1 MKRLVIS
8 IAMAVLPM
16 LIFGQ
21 ECFTNGTEW
30 ITKITTPGNPQT
42 ELIKIEKLDGM
53 VNIDGYDAL
62 KMYCEYENKPD
73 SKTLLYYVRTEGDKV
88 FFRLPDDDSGTWYL
102 MYDFGLVAG
111 EGCYL
116 YSPLY
121 TDKENNNTP
130 LKDYIKCISWT
141 KDETSD
147 IYIMDAEEYE
157 DNTCSGLI
165 LDGPRWFDGISSI
178 RGISCNIGLGMRSG
192 SISRLIEV
200 KNGDRVFYSYD
211 TSSIS
216 QVSHTTPLRYR
227 VDGLNIN
234 LSGTEVRDNIQV
246 YYTNGALLGNFT
258 AKGNSID
265 ISVPNSGMYILKI
278 KNTTISIHVP
288 AV

>member
-130 LKDYIKCISWT
+130 LKDYVKCISWT
-141 KDETSD
+141 KGETSD

-157 DNTCSGLI
+157 DNTCSGLT
-165 LDGPRWFDGISSI
+165 LDGIRWFDGISSV
-178 RGISCNIGLGMRSG
+178 RGISSNIGLGMISG
-192 SISRLIEV
+192 SFPQLLEV
-200 KNGDRVFYSYD
+200 KNGERVFYSD
-211 TSSIS
+211 NTTSIS
-216 QVSHTTPLRYR
+216 KVSNAPLRYR

-234 LSGTEVRDNIQV
+234 LSETEPGDNIQV
-246 YYTNGALLGNFT
+246 FYTNGALLGNFA
-258 AKGNSID
+258 AKGNSIN

>member
-8 IAMAVLPM
+8 IAMAILPM

-30 ITKITTPGNPQT
+30 KMMIRS
-42 ELIKIEKLDGM
+42 IEYQPKTSFEISKLDGM
-53 VNIDGYDAL
+53 VNINGYDAF
-62 KMYCEYENKPD
+62 KMYSEYENKPD

-102 MYDFGLVAG
+102 MYDFGLVTG

-116 YSPLY
+116 YCPLY

-130 LKDYIKCISWT
+130 LKDYFKCISWT
-141 KDETSD
+141 KDETSG

-157 DNTCSGLI
+157 DNTCTGLI

-178 RGISCNIGLGMRSG
+178 RGISSNIGLGMRAG
-192 SISRLIEV
+192 SFPQLIEV
-200 KNGDRVFYSYD
+200 KNGDRVFYSD
-211 TSSIS
+211 NTTSIS
-216 QVSHTTPLRYR
+216 KVSNTPLRYR

-234 LSGTEVRDNIQV
+234 LSGTEVGDNIQV
-246 YYTNGALLGNFT
+246 YYTSGALLGNFT

-288 AV
+288 AA

>member
-30 ITKITTPGNPQT
+30 KMMIRS
-42 ELIKIEKLDGM
+42 IEYQPKTSFEISKLDGM
-53 VNIDGYDAL
+53 VNIDGYEAF
-62 KMYCEYENKPD
+62 KMYSEYENKPD
-73 SKTLLYYVRTEGDKV
+73 SKTLLYYVRKENDKV
-88 FFRLPDDDSGTWYL
+88 FFKLPDDDSEEWYL
-102 MYDFGLVAG
+102 MYDFGLAVG
-111 EGCYL
+111 EGCYIYNPTFTISFKKL
-116 YSPLY
+116 YKTYL
-121 TDKENNNTP
+121 
-130 LKDYIKCISWT
+130 KCISIT

-147 IYIMDAEEYE
+147 NTIMGMEEYKDDTFE
-157 DNTCSGLI
+157 LLRGEGEWI
-165 LDGPRWFDGISSI
+165 KGISSTL
-178 RGISCNIGLGMRSG
+178 GINYNTGFGRTG
-192 SISRLIEV
+192 GEFRLIEV
-200 KNGDRVFYSYD
+200 KNGDRVFYSD
-211 TSSIS
+211 NTTSIS
-216 QVSHTTPLRYR
+216 KVSNAPLRYR

-234 LSGTEVRDNIQV
+234 LSGTEVSDKIQV

-258 AKGNSID
+258 ANGNSID

>member
-8 IAMAVLPM
+8 IAMAILPM

-30 ITKITTPGNPQT
+30 ITKITTPGYPQK
-42 ELIKIEKLDGM
+42 ELIQKEKLDGM

-62 KMYCEYENKPD
+62 KMYCEYESIPD

-102 MYDFGLVAG
+102 MYDFGLVVG

-116 YSPLY
+116 YCPLY

-130 LKDYIKCISWT
+130 LKDYFKCISWT
-141 KDETSD
+141 KDETSG
-147 IYIMDAEEYE
+147 IYFMDAEEYE
-157 DNTCSGLI
+157 DNTCTGFI

-178 RGISCNIGLGMRSG
+178 RGISSNIGLGMRAG
-192 SISRLIEV
+192 SFPQLIEV
-200 KNGDRVFYSYD
+200 KNGDRVFYSD
-211 TSSIS
+211 NTTSIS
-216 QVSHTTPLRYR
+216 KVSNAPLRYR

-234 LSGTEVRDNIQV
+234 LSGTEVSDKIQV

-258 AKGNSID
+258 AKGNSIN

-288 AV
+288 AA

>member
-53 VNIDGYDAL
+53 VTIDGYDAL
-62 KMYCEYENKPD
+62 KMYCEYESIPD

-141 KDETSD
+141 KDETSG
-147 IYIMDAEEYE
+147 IHIMDAEEYE
-157 DNTCSGLI
+157 DNTCSGLT
-165 LDGPRWFDGISSI
+165 LDGIRWFDGISSV
-178 RGISCNIGLGMRSG
+178 RGISSNIGLGMISG
-192 SISRLIEV
+192 SFPQLLEV
-200 KNGDRVFYSYD
+200 KNGERVFYSD
-211 TSSIS
+211 NTTSIS
-216 QVSHTTPLRYR
+216 KVSNAPLRYR

-234 LSGTEVRDNIQV
+234 LSGTEVSDNIQV
-246 YYTNGALLGNFT
+246 YYTNGALLGNF
-258 AKGNSID
+258 AANGNSIN
-265 ISVPNSGMYILKI
+265 ISVPNSGVYVLKL

>member
-8 IAMAVLPM
+8 IAMVVLPM

-30 ITKITTPGNPQT
+30 ITKITTPGNPKK
-42 ELIKIEKLDGM
+42 ELIQKEKLDGM

-62 KMYCEYENKPD
+62 KMYCEYESIPD

-102 MYDFGLVAG
+102 MYDFGLVVG

-116 YSPLY
+116 YCPLY

-130 LKDYIKCISWT
+130 LKDYFKCISWT
-141 KDETSD
+141 KDETSG
-147 IYIMDAEEYE
+147 IYFMDAEEYE
-157 DNTCSGLI
+157 DNTCTGLI
-165 LDGPRWFDGISSI
+165 LDEPRWFDGISSV
-178 RGISCNIGLGMRSG
+178 RGISSNIGLGMISG
-192 SISRLIEV
+192 SFPQLIEV
-200 KNGDRVFYSYD
+200 KNGDRVFYSD
-211 TSSIS
+211 NTTSIS
-216 QVSHTTPLRYR
+216 KVSNTPLRYR

-234 LSGTEVRDNIQV
+234 LSGTEVSDKIQV
-246 YYTNGALLGNFT
+246 YYTSGALLGNFT
-258 AKGNSID
+258 AKGNSIN

-278 KNTTISIHVP
+278 RNTTISIHVP
-288 AV
+288 AA

>member
-8 IAMAVLPM
+8 IAMVVLPM

-30 ITKITTPGNPQT
+30 KTKITTPGYPQKD
-42 ELIKIEKLDGM
+42 LIKIEKLDGM

-62 KMYCEYENKPD
+62 KMYCEYESIPD

-102 MYDFGLVAG
+102 MYDFGLVTG

-116 YSPLY
+116 YCPLY
-121 TDKENNNTP
+121 IDEENNNTP
-130 LKDYIKCISWT
+130 LKDYIKCTSWT
-141 KDETSD
+141 KDATSG
-147 IYIMDAEEYE
+147 IYFMDAEEYE

-178 RGISCNIGLGMRSG
+178 RGISSNIGLGMRSG

-200 KNGDRVFYSYD
+200 RNGDRVFYSD
-211 TSSIS
+211 NTTSIS
-216 QVSHTTPLRYR
+216 KVSNAPLRYR

-234 LSGTEVRDNIQV
+234 LSGTEVGDNIQV
-246 YYTNGALLGNFT
+246 YYTSGALLGNFT

-278 KNTTISIHVP
+278 RNTTISIHVP
-288 AV
+288 AA

>member
-1 MKRLVIS
+1 
-8 IAMAVLPM
+8 MAVLPM

-30 ITKITTPGNPQT
+30 KTKITTPGNPKK
-42 ELIKIEKLDGM
+42 ELIQIEKLDGM

-62 KMYCEYENKPD
+62 KMYCEYENIPD

-116 YSPLY
+116 YCPLY

-130 LKDYIKCISWT
+130 LKDYFKCTSWT
-141 KDETSD
+141 KDETSG
-147 IYIMDAEEYE
+147 IYIMEAEEYE
-157 DNTCSGLI
+157 DNTCSGLT
-165 LDGPRWFDGISSI
+165 LDYMKWFDGVSSV
-178 RGISCNIGLGMRSG
+178 RGISSNIGLGMISG
-192 SISRLIEV
+192 SFSQLIEV
-200 KNGDRVFYSYD
+200 KNGDRVFYSD
-211 TSSIS
+211 NTTSIS
-216 QVSHTTPLRYR
+216 KVSHTHLRYR

-234 LSGTEVRDNIQV
+234 LSGTEVSDKIQV

-258 AKGNSID
+258 ANGNSIN
-265 ISVPNSGMYILKI
+265 ISVPNSGVYVLKL

>member
-53 VNIDGYDAL
+53 VTIDGYDAL
-62 KMYCEYENKPD
+62 KMYCEYESIPD

-141 KDETSD
+141 KDETSG

-157 DNTCSGLI
+157 DNTCSGLT
-165 LDGPRWFDGISSI
+165 LDGIRWFDGISSV
-178 RGISCNIGLGMRSG
+178 RGISSNIGLGMISG
-192 SISRLIEV
+192 SFPQLLEV
-200 KNGDRVFYSYD
+200 KNGERVFYSD
-211 TSSIS
+211 NTTSIS
-216 QVSHTTPLRYR
+216 KVSNAPLRYR

-234 LSGTEVRDNIQV
+234 LSETEPGDNIQV
-246 YYTNGALLGNFT
+246 FYTNGALLGNFA
-258 AKGNSID
+258 AKGNSIN

>member
-1 MKRLVIS
+1 
-8 IAMAVLPM
+8 M

-53 VNIDGYDAL
+53 VNTDGYNAL
-62 KMYCEYENKPD
+62 KMYCEYESIPD

-116 YSPLY
+116 YCPLY

-130 LKDYIKCISWT
+130 LKDYVKCISWT
-141 KDETSD
+141 KGETSD

-157 DNTCSGLI
+157 DNTCSGLT
-165 LDGPRWFDGISSI
+165 LDGIRWFDGISSV
-178 RGISCNIGLGMRSG
+178 RGISSNIGLGMISG
-192 SISRLIEV
+192 SFSRLIEV
-200 KNGDRVFYSYD
+200 KNGDRVFYSD
-211 TSSIS
+211 NTTSIS
-216 QVSHTTPLRYR
+216 KVSHTHLRYR

-234 LSGTEVRDNIQV
+234 LSGTEVSDKIQV

-258 AKGNSID
+258 ANGNSIN
-265 ISVPNSGMYILKI
+265 IRVPNSGVYVLKL

>member
-30 ITKITTPGNPQT
+30 KMMIKSIEPQPKT
-42 ELIKIEKLDGM
+42 SIEISKLDGM
-53 VNIDGYDAL
+53 VNIDGYEAF
-62 KMYCEYENKPD
+62 KMYSEYENKPD
-73 SKTLLYYVRTEGDKV
+73 SKTLLYYVRKENDKV
-88 FFRLPDDDSGTWYL
+88 FFKLPDDDSEEWYL
-102 MYDFGLVAG
+102 MYDFGLAVG
-111 EGCYL
+111 EGCYIYNPTFTISFKKL
-116 YSPLY
+116 YKTYL
-121 TDKENNNTP
+121 
-130 LKDYIKCISWT
+130 KCISIT

-147 IYIMDAEEYE
+147 NTIMGMEEYKDDTFE
-157 DNTCSGLI
+157 LLRGEGEWI
-165 LDGPRWFDGISSI
+165 KGISSTL
-178 RGISCNIGLGMRSG
+178 GINYNTGFGRTG
-192 SISRLIEV
+192 GEFRLIEV
-200 KNGDRVFYSYD
+200 KNGDRVFYSD
-211 TSSIS
+211 NTTSIS
-216 QVSHTTPLRYR
+216 KVSNAPLRYR

-234 LSGTEVRDNIQV
+234 LSGTEVSDKIQV

-258 AKGNSID
+258 ANGNSID

>member
-8 IAMAVLPM
+8 IAMAILPM

-30 ITKITTPGNPQT
+30 KMMIRS
-42 ELIKIEKLDGM
+42 IEYQPKTSFEISKLDGM
-53 VNIDGYDAL
+53 VNINGYDAF

-73 SKTLLYYVRTEGDKV
+73 SKTLLYYVRKENDKV
-88 FFRLPDDDSGTWYL
+88 FFKLPDDDSEKWYL
-102 MYDFGLVAG
+102 MYDFGLAVG
-111 EGCYL
+111 EGCYIYNPTFTISFKKL
-116 YSPLY
+116 YKTYL
-121 TDKENNNTP
+121 
-130 LKDYIKCISWT
+130 KCISIT

-147 IYIMDAEEYE
+147 NTIMGMEEYKDDTFE
-157 DNTCSGLI
+157 LLRGEGEWI
-165 LDGPRWFDGISSI
+165 KGISSTL
-178 RGISCNIGLGMRSG
+178 GINYNTGFGRTG
-192 SISRLIEV
+192 GEFRLIEV
-200 KNGDRVFYSYD
+200 KNGDRVFYSD
-211 TSSIS
+211 NTTSIS
-216 QVSHTTPLRYR
+216 KVSNAPLRYR

-234 LSGTEVRDNIQV
+234 LSGTEVSDNIQV

-258 AKGNSID
+258 ANGNSID

>member
-1 MKRLVIS
+1 
-8 IAMAVLPM
+8 M

-30 ITKITTPGNPQT
+30 TTKITTPGNPQKD
-42 ELIKIEKLDGM
+42 LIQIEKLDGM

-62 KMYCEYENKPD
+62 KMYCEYESIPD
-73 SKTLLYYVRTEGDKV
+73 SKTLLSYVRTEGDKV

-102 MYDFGLVAG
+102 MYDFGLVRG

-116 YSPLY
+116 YCPLY

-130 LKDYIKCISWT
+130 LKDYFKCISWT
-141 KDETSD
+141 KDETSG

-157 DNTCSGLI
+157 DNTCTGLI

-178 RGISCNIGLGMRSG
+178 RGISSNIGLGMRAG
-192 SISRLIEV
+192 SFPQLIEV
-200 KNGDRVFYSYD
+200 KNGDRVFYSD
-211 TSSIS
+211 NTTSIS
-216 QVSHTTPLRYR
+216 KVSNTPLRYR

-234 LSGTEVRDNIQV
+234 LSGTEVGDNIQV
-246 YYTNGALLGNFT
+246 YYTSGALLGNFT

-288 AV
+288 AA

>member
-53 VNIDGYDAL
+53 VNIDGYNAL
-62 KMYCEYENKPD
+62 KMYCEYESIPD

-121 TDKENNNTP
+121 TDKENNNNP

-141 KDETSD
+141 KDETSG

-157 DNTCSGLI
+157 DNTCSGLT
-165 LDGPRWFDGISSI
+165 LDGIRWFDGISST
-178 RGISCNIGLGMRSG
+178 RGISSNIGLGMRSG
-192 SISRLIEV
+192 SISRLLEV
-200 KNGDRVFYSYD
+200 KNGDRVFYSD
-211 TSSIS
+211 NTTSIS
-216 QVSHTTPLRYR
+216 KVSNAPLRYR

-234 LSGTEVRDNIQV
+234 LSGTEVSDKIQV

-258 AKGNSID
+258 ANGNSIN
-265 ISVPNSGMYILKI
+265 IRVPNSGVYVLKL

>member
-1 MKRLVIS
+1 MKRLVMS
-8 IAMAVLPM
+8 IAMVVLPM

-30 ITKITTPGNPQT
+30 ITKITTPGYPQKD
-42 ELIKIEKLDGM
+42 LIKIEKLDGM

-62 KMYCEYENKPD
+62 KMYCEYESIPD

-102 MYDFGLVAG
+102 MYDFGLVTG

-116 YSPLY
+116 YCPLY
-121 TDKENNNTP
+121 TDKESNNTP
-130 LKDYIKCISWT
+130 LKDYFKCISWT
-141 KDETSD
+141 KDETSG

-157 DNTCSGLI
+157 DNTCTGLI

-178 RGISCNIGLGMRSG
+178 RGISSNIGLGMRAG
-192 SISRLIEV
+192 SFPQLIEV
-200 KNGDRVFYSYD
+200 KNGDRVFYSD
-211 TSSIS
+211 NTTSIS
-216 QVSHTTPLRYR
+216 KVSNAPLHYR

-234 LSGTEVRDNIQV
+234 LSGTEVSDKIQV
-246 YYTNGALLGNFT
+246 YYTSGALLGNFT

-278 KNTTISIHVP
+278 RNTTISIHVP
-288 AV
+288 GV

>member
-8 IAMAVLPM
+8 IAMVVLPM

-30 ITKITTPGNPQT
+30 KTKITTPGNPQT

-53 VNIDGYDAL
+53 VNIDGYEAL
-62 KMYCEYENKPD
+62 KMYCEYESIPD

-116 YSPLY
+116 YCPLY

-130 LKDYIKCISWT
+130 LKDYVKCISWT
-141 KDETSD
+141 KGETSD

-157 DNTCSGLI
+157 DNTCSGLT
-165 LDGPRWFDGISSI
+165 LDGIRWFDGISSV
-178 RGISCNIGLGMRSG
+178 RGISSNIGLGMISG
-192 SISRLIEV
+192 SFSRLIEV
-200 KNGDRVFYSYD
+200 KNGDRVLYSD
-211 TSSIS
+211 NTTSIS
-216 QVSHTTPLRYR
+216 KVSNAPLRYR

-234 LSGTEVRDNIQV
+234 LSGTEVSDKIQV
-246 YYTNGALLGNFT
+246 YYTSGALLGNFT
-258 AKGNSID
+258 AKGNSIN
-265 ISVPNSGMYILKI
+265 IRVPNSGVYVLKL

>member
-30 ITKITTPGNPQT
+30 KMMIRS
-42 ELIKIEKLDGM
+42 IEYQPKTSFEISKLDGM
-53 VNIDGYDAL
+53 VNIDGYEAF
-62 KMYCEYENKPD
+62 KMYSEYENKPD
-73 SKTLLYYVRTEGDKV
+73 SKTLLYYVRKENDKV
-88 FFRLPDDDSGTWYL
+88 FFKLPDDNSEEWYL
-102 MYDFGLVAG
+102 MYDFGLAVG
-111 EGCYL
+111 EGCYIYNPTFTISFKKL
-116 YSPLY
+116 YKTYL
-121 TDKENNNTP
+121 
-130 LKDYIKCISWT
+130 KCISIT

-147 IYIMDAEEYE
+147 NTIMGMEEYKDDTFE
-157 DNTCSGLI
+157 LLRGEGEWI
-165 LDGPRWFDGISSI
+165 KGISSTL
-178 RGISCNIGLGMRSG
+178 GINYNTGFGRTG
-192 SISRLIEV
+192 GEFRLIEV

-227 VDGLNIN
+227 VDGHNIN
-234 LSGTEVRDNIQV
+234 LSGTEVSDKIQV
-246 YYTNGALLGNFT
+246 YYTSGALLGNFT
-258 AKGNSID
+258 AKGNSIN

-278 KNTTISIHVP
+278 RNTTISIHVP

>member
-30 ITKITTPGNPQT
+30 KMMIRSIEPQPKT
-42 ELIKIEKLDGM
+42 SIEISKLDGM
-53 VNIDGYDAL
+53 VNIDGYEAF
-62 KMYCEYENKPD
+62 KMYSEYENKPD
-73 SKTLLYYVRTEGDKV
+73 SKTLLYYVRKENDKV
-88 FFRLPDDDSGTWYL
+88 FFKLPDDDSEEWYL
-102 MYDFGLVAG
+102 MYDFGLAVG
-111 EGCYL
+111 EGCYIYNPTFTISFKKL
-116 YSPLY
+116 YKTYL
-121 TDKENNNTP
+121 
-130 LKDYIKCISWT
+130 KCISIT

-147 IYIMDAEEYE
+147 NTIMGMEEYKDDTFE
-157 DNTCSGLI
+157 LLRGEGEWI
-165 LDGPRWFDGISSI
+165 KGISSTL
-178 RGISCNIGLGMRSG
+178 GINYNTGFGRTG
-192 SISRLIEV
+192 GEFRLIEV
-200 KNGDRVFYSYD
+200 KNGDRVFYSD
-211 TSSIS
+211 NTTSIS
-216 QVSHTTPLRYR
+216 KVSNAPLRYR

-234 LSGTEVRDNIQV
+234 LSGTEVSDKIQV

-258 AKGNSID
+258 ANGNSID

>member
-62 KMYCEYENKPD
+62 KMYCEYESIPD

-116 YSPLY
+116 YCPLY

-130 LKDYIKCISWT
+130 LKDYVKCISWT
-141 KDETSD
+141 KGETSD

-157 DNTCSGLI
+157 DNTCSGLT
-165 LDGPRWFDGISSI
+165 LDGIRWFDGISSV
-178 RGISCNIGLGMRSG
+178 RGISSNIGLGMISG
-192 SISRLIEV
+192 SFPQLLEV
-200 KNGDRVFYSYD
+200 KNGDRVFYSD
-211 TSSIS
+211 NTTSIS
-216 QVSHTTPLRYR
+216 KVSNAPLRYR

-234 LSGTEVRDNIQV
+234 LSETEPGDNIQV
-246 YYTNGALLGNFT
+246 FYTNGALLGNFA

>member
-8 IAMAVLPM
+8 IAMVVLPM

-30 ITKITTPGNPQT
+30 ITKITTPGNPKK
-42 ELIKIEKLDGM
+42 ELIQKEKLDGM

-62 KMYCEYENKPD
+62 KMYCEYESIPD

-102 MYDFGLVAG
+102 MYDFGLVVG

-116 YSPLY
+116 YCPLY
-121 TDKENNNTP
+121 TDKENNNAP
-130 LKDYIKCISWT
+130 LKDYFKCISWT
-141 KDETSD
+141 KDETSG
-147 IYIMDAEEYE
+147 IYFMDAEEYE
-157 DNTCSGLI
+157 DNTCTGFI

-178 RGISCNIGLGMRSG
+178 RGISSNIGLGMRSG
-192 SISRLIEV
+192 SISQLIEV
-200 KNGDRVFYSYD
+200 RNGDRVFYSD
-211 TSSIS
+211 NTTSIS
-216 QVSHTTPLRYR
+216 KVSNAPLRYR

-234 LSGTEVRDNIQV
+234 LSGTEAGDKIQV
-246 YYTNGALLGNFT
+246 YYTSGALLGNFT

>member
-30 ITKITTPGNPQT
+30 KMMIKSIEPQPKT
-42 ELIKIEKLDGM
+42 SIEISKLDGM
-53 VNIDGYDAL
+53 VNIDGYEAF
-62 KMYCEYENKPD
+62 KMYSEYENKPD
-73 SKTLLYYVRTEGDKV
+73 SKTLLYYVRKENDKV
-88 FFRLPDDDSGTWYL
+88 FFKLPDDDSEEWYL
-102 MYDFGLVAG
+102 MYDFGLAVG
-111 EGCYL
+111 EGCYIYNPTFTISFKKL
-116 YSPLY
+116 YKTYL
-121 TDKENNNTP
+121 
-130 LKDYIKCISWT
+130 KCISIT

-147 IYIMDAEEYE
+147 NTIMGMEEYKDDTFE
-157 DNTCSGLI
+157 LLRGEGEWI
-165 LDGPRWFDGISSI
+165 KGISSTL
-178 RGISCNIGLGMRSG
+178 GINYNTGFGRTG
-192 SISRLIEV
+192 GEFRLIEV

-227 VDGLNIN
+227 VDGHNIN
-234 LSGTEVRDNIQV
+234 LSGTEVSDKIQV
-246 YYTNGALLGNFT
+246 YYTSGALLGNFT
-258 AKGNSID
+258 AKGNSIN
-265 ISVPNSGMYILKI
+265 ISVPNSGVYVLKL